1 MAWCSIRFLSNLI
14 NAGNCFWQLSTSNN
28 HVLLL
33 CANMSKPVLRLRR
46 SCEAW
51 SFVVSGNIP
60 GCSGVLRRLMVCI
73 VNFHIGIIFICI
85 KKWKKSRIPVQRAA
99 KERCDKYDNTAM
111 LFSHYIWSNQVFWRK
126 STKVPCIDIHGFACH
141 RRKMLLHIPR
151 YKMSWENHEDRRSV
165 CFDVSGVRAPGSW
178 LSKSQQR

>member
-1 MAWCSIRFLSNLI
+1 MINYMAPLSVGCSLMFYSPFPIRFFYQ
-14 NAGNCFWQLSTSNN
+14 CWKYYVWQLSTSEN

-60 GCSGVLRRLMVCI
+60 GCSGVLRRLMVCS

-85 KKWKKSRIPVQRAA
+85 KKWKKSPKPVQRAA
-99 KERCDKYDNTAM
+99 KRDAIDMTTRLCYLVTTYDQT
-111 LFSHYIWSNQVFWRK
+111 R
-126 STKVPCIDIHGFACH
+126 
-141 RRKMLLHIPR
+141 
-151 YKMSWENHEDRRSV
+151 
-165 CFDVSGVRAPGSW
+165 CFDGRAP
-178 LSKSQQR
+178 KYPV